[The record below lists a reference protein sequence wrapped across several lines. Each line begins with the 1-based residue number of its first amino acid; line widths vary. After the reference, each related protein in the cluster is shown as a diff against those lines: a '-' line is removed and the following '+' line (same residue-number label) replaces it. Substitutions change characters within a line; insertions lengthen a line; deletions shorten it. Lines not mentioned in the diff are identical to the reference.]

1 MVYRS
6 KLAITDEAK
15 SGVQISPTITQSIAS
30 SNNTAIIDTLH
41 RGMKA
46 ANVRKELKSMADP
59 DKAVILQ
66 RFFKTGLGQY
76 GEGDIFIGVTVPQ
89 SRKIAKK
96 FSQLQLVE
104 VKTLLYSRI
113 HEERLVALLILVWRY
128 CSALDNREEK
138 EEIVKFYLDNI
149 KQVNNWDL
157 VDLSAPNILGAHL
170 MVDNRDDRRR
180 KLLYKLAKSENV
192 WERRIAIVATYHFI
206 RNGDFSDTLQIAEM
220 LLQDR
225 HDLIHKAAGWMLRE
239 VGKRD
244 SAAEEAFLEKHC
256 SVMPRTMLRYAIE
269 RLPESKRR
277 RYTRKKPIDRSC

>member
-1 MVYRS
+1 
-6 KLAITDEAK
+6 
-15 SGVQISPTITQSIAS
+15 
-30 SNNTAIIDTLH
+30 
-41 RGMKA
+41 MKVVE
-46 ANVRKELKSMADP
+46 VRKELKSMADP
-59 DKAVILQ
+59 DKAAILQ
-66 RFFKTGLGQY
+66 RYFKTGLGQY

-128 CSALDNREEK
+128 SRALSSREEK
-138 EEIVKFYLDNI
+138 EEIMKFYLDNI

-170 MVDNRDDRRR
+170 IDRDRR
-180 KLLYKLAKSENV
+180 LLYRLARSENV
-192 WERRIAIVATYHFI
+192 WERRIAILATYHFI
-206 RNGDFSDTLQIAEM
+206 RNGDFSDTLKIAEI

-225 HDLIHKAAGWMLRE
+225 RDLIHKAAGWMLRE

-244 SAAEEAFLEKHC
+244 VASEEAFLEKHLR
-256 SVMPRTMLRYAIE
+256 VMPRTMLRYAIE

-277 RYTRKKPIDRSC
+277 RYKKNPIDRP

>member
-1 MVYRS
+1 VS
-6 KLAITDEAK
+6 SNPITL
-15 SGVQISPTITQSIAS
+15 STIS
-30 SNNTAIIDTLH
+30 SNNIAIHDGYLRDTH
-41 RGMKA
+41 RGMKNA
-46 ANVRKELKSMADP
+46 ATDVRKELQNLVDP
-59 DKAVILQ
+59 DKAAILQ

-76 GEGDIFIGVTVPQ
+76 GEGDIFIGVMVPH
-89 SRKIAKK
+89 SRQVAKK
-96 FSQLQLVE
+96 FSQLPLGE
-104 VKTLLYSRI
+104 VRTLLYSRI
-113 HEERLVALLILVWRY
+113 HEERLVALLILALRY
-128 CSALDNREEK
+128 SSSASSSREEN

-157 VDLSAPNILGAHL
+157 VDLSAPNILGAYL

-192 WERRIAIVATYHFI
+192 WERRIAIVATHHFI

-256 SVMPRTMLRYAIE
+256 NVMPRTMLRYAIE

-277 RYTRKKPIDRSC
+277 RYTRKMPIDRSC

>member
-6 KLAITDEAK
+6 KLAITAEAK
-15 SGVQISPTITQSIAS
+15 SGVQISLTITQSIAS
-30 SNNTAIIDTLH
+30 SNIQLSLIH

-46 ANVRKELKSMADP
+46 TNVRKELKSMADP

-128 CSALDNREEK
+128 SSASGNREEK

-170 MVDNRDDRRR
+170 LDNRDSR
-180 KLLYKLAKSENV
+180 LLYRLSKSENV
-192 WERRIAIVATYHFI
+192 WERRVAILATYHFI
-206 RNGDFSDTLQIAEM
+206 RNDDFSYTLKIAEM

-225 HDLIHKAAGWMLRE
+225 HDLIHKAVGWMLRE

-244 SAAEEAFLEKHC
+244 ATAEEAFLEKYW

-269 RLPESKRR
+269 RLPENKRL
-277 RYTRKKPIDRSC
+277 RYKKNPIDRP

>member
-1 MVYRS
+1 MVYSS

-128 CSALDNREEK
+128 SSALDNREEK

-170 MVDNRDDRRR
+170 IDNRDRR
-180 KLLYKLAKSENV
+180 LLYRLAKSENV
-192 WERRIAIVATYHFI
+192 WERRVAILATYHFI
-206 RNGDFSDTLQIAEM
+206 RNGDFSYTLKIAEM

-225 HDLIHKAAGWMLRE
+225 HDLIHKAVGWMLRE

-244 SAAEEAFLEKHC
+244 VTAQEAFLEKYW

-269 RLPESKRR
+269 RLPENKRLH
-277 RYTRKKPIDRSC
+277 YKKNPIDRP

>member
-15 SGVQISPTITQSIAS
+15 SGIQISPTITQSIAS

-128 CSALDNREEK
+128 SSALDNREEK

-170 MVDNRDDRRR
+170 IDNRDRR
-180 KLLYKLAKSENV
+180 LLYRLAKSENV
-192 WERRIAIVATYHFI
+192 WERRVAILATYHFI
-206 RNGDFSDTLQIAEM
+206 RNGDFSYTLKIAEM

-225 HDLIHKAAGWMLRE
+225 HDLIHKAVGWMLRE

-244 SAAEEAFLEKHC
+244 VTAQEAFLEKYW

-269 RLPESKRR
+269 RLPENKRLH
-277 RYTRKKPIDRSC
+277 YKKNPIDRP

>member
-1 MVYRS
+1 MVYSS

-96 FSQLQLVE
+96 FSQLRLVE
-104 VKTLLYSRI
+104 VKTLLYSHI

-128 CSALDNREEK
+128 SSALGNREEK

-157 VDLSAPNILGAHL
+157 VDLSAPNILGAYL
-170 MVDNRDDRRR
+170 IDNRDRR
-180 KLLYKLAKSENV
+180 LLYRLAKSENV
-192 WERRIAIVATYHFI
+192 WERRVAILATYHFI
-206 RNGDFSDTLQIAEM
+206 RNGDFSYTLKIAEM

-225 HDLIHKAAGWMLRE
+225 HDLIHKAVGWMLRE

-244 SAAEEAFLEKHC
+244 ATAQEAFLEEYW

-269 RLPESKRR
+269 RLPENKRL
-277 RYTRKKPIDRSC
+277 RYKKNPIDRP

>member
-1 MVYRS
+1 
-6 KLAITDEAK
+6 
-15 SGVQISPTITQSIAS
+15 
-30 SNNTAIIDTLH
+30 
-41 RGMKA
+41 MKA

-128 CSALDNREEK
+128 SSALDNREEK

-170 MVDNRDDRRR
+170 IDNRDRR
-180 KLLYKLAKSENV
+180 LLYRLAKSENV
-192 WERRIAIVATYHFI
+192 WERRVAILATYHFI
-206 RNGDFSDTLQIAEM
+206 RNGDFSYTLKIAEM

-225 HDLIHKAAGWMLRE
+225 HDLIHKAVGWMLRE

-244 SAAEEAFLEKHC
+244 ATAQEAFLEKYW

-269 RLPESKRR
+269 RLPENKRLH
-277 RYTRKKPIDRSC
+277 YKKNPIDRP

>member
-1 MVYRS
+1 
-6 KLAITDEAK
+6 
-15 SGVQISPTITQSIAS
+15 
-30 SNNTAIIDTLH
+30 
-41 RGMKA
+41 MKA
-46 ANVRKELKSMADP
+46 AATDVRKELQSMADP
-59 DKAVILQ
+59 DKAAILQ

-76 GEGDIFIGVTVPQ
+76 GEGDIFIGVMVPQ
-89 SRKIAKK
+89 SRQIANK
-96 FSQLQLVE
+96 FSQLPLGE
-104 VKTLLYSRI
+104 VRTLLYSRI
-113 HEERLVALLILVWRY
+113 HEERLVALLILAWSYSV
-128 CSALDNREEK
+128 SSSREKE

-157 VDLSAPNILGAHL
+157 VDLSAPNILGTHL
-170 MVDNRDDRRR
+170 VDRERS
-180 KLLYKLAKSENV
+180 LLYRLAGSENV
-192 WERRIAIVATYHFI
+192 WERRIAIVATHHFI

-269 RLPESKRR
+269 RLPENKRR
-277 RYTRKKPIDRSC
+277 RYKKKGRSIGGRYSQKNTSGTSATYVRSC